1 MSFLTLLPISV
12 FIVISSVSKENDD
25 LKLVGEKNICICF
38 RAFDVCSHAKMMKFE
53 RVISKQTDKSN
64 DDGDLMTMTVKSSTI
79 DPITKRTMTDPV
91 TFLF

>member
-1 MSFLTLLPISV
+1 
-12 FIVISSVSKENDD
+12 
-25 LKLVGEKNICICF
+25 
-38 RAFDVCSHAKMMKFE
+38 MMKFE